1 MSVVFSLEKED
12 PNISNEYLKKAIGLI
27 YKPYPMFFISN
38 KKLHL
43 PFYFG
48 NKILKRKIE
57 NYEKLEHIQFCKTLK
72 DDQIDVVNESMNI
85 LNKHGGLILN
95 LCCGFGK
102 TVISS
107 YIACNLKIKTV
118 VIFPLKCLN
127 NSWLETFKNFT
138 NYKILSTDKKYTIN
152 QFNDAD
158 VILSMPSHIKNFPNK
173 NIDLLIVDEAHMLCT
188 ENYKNMIL
196 QIITKR
202 VILCTATLERP
213 DESHMLL
220 LSIVGNDNIITRT
233 SSKPFIVYIYKS
245 NWSTEIKKKS
255 SFIDG
260 RRKMTIDYNALMDD
274 MENSESRNK
283 YIIDVI
289 IKYIDK
295 HKILILTKRSNHV
308 DYLYDKLKNYTESID
323 TYYGNKQKYKDS
335 NILIGT
341 YSKISTGFDEI
352 GASKRI
358 DLVVFAMPMLN
369 IQQSHGRG
377 LRSDFPYYIEF
388 LDNISLLKTHMNKRK
403 HFYKSI
409 NGEITEIKN

>member
-1 MSVVFSLEKED
+1 MSVSFSLEKED
-12 PNISNEYLKKAIGLI
+12 PNISSEYLKKVIGLI
-27 YKPYPMFFISN
+27 YKPYPMFVIKD

-43 PFYFG
+43 PLFFG
-48 NKILKRKIE
+48 NKVLKRKLE
-57 NYEKLEHIQFCKTLK
+57 NYEKIENIEFLESLK
-72 DDQIDVVNESMNI
+72 DDQHEVVKESLHMINTY
-85 LNKHGGLILN
+85 GGVILN

-107 YIACNLKIKTV
+107 YISCNLKIKTV

-127 NSWLETFKNFT
+127 NSWSETFKKFT
-138 NYKILSTDKKYTIN
+138 NCKVLCTDKKYSQH
-152 QFNDAD
+152 QFDEAD

-173 NIDLLIVDEAHMLCT
+173 NIDLLIIDEAHMLCT

-196 QIITKR
+196 QIVTKR
-202 VILCTATLERP
+202 IILCTATLERQ
-213 DESHMLL
+213 DESHKLL
-220 LSIVGNDNIITRT
+220 LCMVGDENIITRT
-233 SSKPFIVYIYKS
+233 SSKPFTVYIYKT
-245 NWSTEIKKKS
+245 NWTTEIKKKQTY
-255 SFIDG
+255 IDG
-260 RRKMTIDYNALMDD
+260 HRKMSIDYNALIGD
-274 MENSESRNK
+274 MELSDERNEFILK
-283 YIIDVI
+283 TILNYIN
-289 IKYIDK
+289 K

-308 DYLYDKLKNYTESID
+308 EYFYEKLKEHTNSID
-323 TYYGNKQKYKDS
+323 TYYGNKQKYNDS

-352 GASKRI
+352 GATKRI
-358 DLVVFAMPMLN
+358 DLVIFAMPMLN

-409 NGEITEIKN
+409 NGNIIDIK